1 MALPPAERPL
11 VHCLHRAVRVPGAA
25 APLDTAHLSVYYPA
39 TDGERL
45 DPLGTRP
52 VDTSRG
58 LLPVVVVLPGM
69 NTEVTYYR
77 WLAIRLAQAG
87 HVVLVSSLV
96 SEIPP
101 GGTGI
106 TPGVDLTAIQPDTYG
121 TKPVGRSLGPIL
133 DFAAQLNAD
142 GVLAGAIDV
151 DQVAVVGHSA
161 GGTVALETADARF
174 FPQIRAVVSYA
185 SHTMASSVFGWPH
198 GSCLPLSGDAAVLMF
213 SGTRDGLVAAAMK
226 WYADAGE
233 SFDPIARSFDTL
245 PATPRSAGSWLVD
258 LQGANH
264 FSVLQPQDGLW
275 PRADEDWTSEVSAEQ
290 VEALIGEAAALFLTH
305 HLRADS
311 VAGEQLAHL
320 LTQTSWVTARQS
332 A

>member
-1 MALPPAERPL
+1 
-11 VHCLHRAVRVPGAA
+11 
-25 APLDTAHLSVYYPA
+25 VYYPA
-39 TDGERL
+39 TNGERL

-58 LLPVVVVLPGM
+58 PLPVVVVLPGM
-69 NTEVTYYR
+69 NTETTYYR

-87 HVVLVSSLV
+87 HLVLVSSLV

-121 TKPVGRSLGPIL
+121 TKPVGRAIGPVL
-133 DFAAQLNAD
+133 AFAAQLNTE
-142 GVLAGAIDV
+142 GVLAGAIDLE
-151 DQVAVVGHSA
+151 QVALVGHSA
-161 GGTVALETADARF
+161 GGTVALETADAKF
-174 FPQIRAVVSYA
+174 FPQIRAVISYA

-245 PATPRSAGSWLVD
+245 PTTARSAGSWVVE

-275 PRADEDWTSEVSAEQ
+275 PRADEDMTSEVTADQ
-290 VEALIGEAAALFLTH
+290 VEALIGEAATLFLANQ
-305 HLRADS
+305 LRGDAA
-311 VAGEQLAHL
+311 AGEQLASL
-320 LTQTSWVTARQS
+320 LSQTSWVSARQS